1 MAHAAAQPLCHTCGR
16 LTPSC
21 LVLSQALL
29 CWPSNNHPRQPQ
41 IDKALLPWLL
51 GLLSLAQTFDAILD
65 PQFWQFASTEN
76 TQGVSVEDPHNSIHV
91 FCG

>member
-1 MAHAAAQPLCHTCGR
+1 MLTKLMHLMQLMHLSSLKGLPPPPTQPPINPAPPKPYLTSPLAHNLFV
-16 LTPSC
+16 PS
-21 LVLSQALL
+21 S
-29 CWPSNNHPRQPQ
+29 H
-41 IDKALLPWLL
+41 
-51 GLLSLAQTFDAILD
+51 AQTFDAILD